1 MTRRRTEKASR
12 RPALAP
18 AQPAERKGTAV
29 RFSSR
34 IYYGWY
40 LAVAL
45 GITTIISYGT
55 SQYLFGLLLVP
66 FAQAFGWSRADLAGV
81 YSLGILVAGA
91 VGVPIGRLVDR
102 IGARLPM
109 AAGSLIAAASLW
121 RLGHIQRLSE
131 LYLVWGVGMGLAMA
145 LTYYPV
151 SLSVIA
157 VWFRWR
163 RPQAL
168 SLVTFLG
175 GLAAPI
181 FVPTTAALITRYG
194 WPNALAL
201 LALAQLLI
209 AFPLHA
215 ALLRRRP
222 EDLGLSPDE
231 SPLADPDLGTDRQD
245 RGSAGLEG
253 LEMRQAVTMRPF
265 WTVGIATAL
274 ARLASNLLL
283 AHLVAYL
290 SLEGFPAA
298 VGAGVMGAVGLASVG
313 GRMALGAL
321 ARRWSAQ
328 VLYAVTL
335 AVQAASVAFLLV
347 PHRPGV
353 LVAYSLVYGASSG
366 ALAPMPAAVLAA
378 QFGRR
383 AYASISL
390 LQNFLVSLGA
400 AAGPV
405 LGGLLF
411 DTTGSYRAALL
422 VALAALGSGSLTMWA
437 TPGEPASTPS
447 STQAPA

>member
-1 MTRRRTEKASR
+1 MGFV
-12 RPALAP
+12 P
-18 AQPAERKGTAV
+18 G
-29 RFSSR
+29 

-40 LAVAL
+40 LAMAL

-66 FAQAFGWSRADLAGV
+66 WVQAFGWSRADLSGV

-91 VGVPIGRLVDR
+91 AGIPIGRLVDR
-102 IGARLPM
+102 IGARWPM
-109 AAGSLIAAASLW
+109 AVGSLIAAASLW
-121 RLGHIQRLSE
+121 GLGRVHRLSE
-131 LYLVWGVGMGLAMA
+131 LYLVWGLGMGLAMA

-157 VWFRWR
+157 IWFRRR

-181 FVPTTAALITRYG
+181 FVPVSAALITRYG
-194 WPNALAL
+194 WPRALAL
-201 LALAQLLI
+201 LALVQLLI

-231 SPLADPDLGTDRQD
+231 TPLVPDPGADRKAAG
-245 RGSAGLEG
+245 AGLEG
-253 LEMRQAVTMRPF
+253 VEMRHAVAMRPF

-335 AVQAASVAFLLV
+335 GVQAASVAFLLV

-353 LVAYSLVYGASSG
+353 LVAYSLLYGSSSG

-378 QFGRR
+378 HFGRR

-390 LQNFLVSLGA
+390 LLNFLVSLGA
-400 AAGPV
+400 SAGPV

-411 DTTGSYRAALL
+411 DATGSYRAALL
-422 VALAALGSGSLTMWA
+422 LALVALGSGSLTMWA
-437 TPGEPASTPS
+437 TPPEPASTPS
-447 STQAPA
+447 ASNRAPA

>member
-1 MTRRRTEKASR
+1 VGA
-12 RPALAP
+12 
-18 AQPAERKGTAV
+18 
-29 RFSSR
+29 FSR

-55 SQYLFGLLLVP
+55 SQYLFGLLVVPLV
-66 FAQAFGWSRADLAGV
+66 QAFGWSRADLSGV
-81 YSLGILVAGA
+81 YSLGILVAGT
-91 VGVPIGRLVDR
+91 VGIPVGRLVDR
-102 IGARLPM
+102 IGARWPM

-121 RLGHIQRLSE
+121 GLGQVHRLAE

-151 SLSVIA
+151 SLSVVA
-157 VWFRWR
+157 VWFRRR

-181 FVPTTAALITRYG
+181 FVPISAAWITRYG
-194 WPNALAL
+194 WSRALAM
-201 LALAQLLI
+201 LAVVQLAV

-231 SPLADPDLGTDRQD
+231 APTAPDSRADRRAGA
-245 RGSAGLEG
+245 GGLEG
-253 LEMRQAVTMRPF
+253 VEMRQAVFMRSF
-265 WTVGIATAL
+265 WTVGVATAL

-290 SLEGFPAA
+290 SLEGFPSA
-298 VGAGVMGAVGLASVG
+298 VGARVMAAVGLASVG

-328 VLYAVTL
+328 ALYAVTL
-335 AVQAASVAFLLV
+335 GVQAASVAFLLV
-347 PHRPGV
+347 PHLPGV
-353 LVAYSLVYGASSG
+353 LVAYSLVYGSSSG

-378 QFGRR
+378 HFGRR

-400 AAGPV
+400 SAGPV

-411 DTTGSYRAALL
+411 DATGSYRAALL
-422 VALAALGSGSLTMWA
+422 LALAALGSGSLTMWA
-437 TPGEPASTPS
+437 TPREPASTPS
-447 STQAPA
+447 ASSQAPA